1 MRKYLDNKMV
11 LIYVLA
17 ATAPIASSTWT
28 ALLNNFVIE
37 KASFTGVEI
46 GILQSLREVPGF
58 LAFASIFVL
67 LFLRQQTFTVLSLI
81 MLGIGTAMTGF
92 FPTAIGL
99 YSSTVI
105 MSVGFHYLETMRD
118 ALHLQW
124 LDQKDTPRIL
134 GRLNAI
140 RSFVGILV
148 FAMIYGCLLVFDI
161 DYKWIYLVGGGVTVL
176 LALFIRFLFPIFEI
190 PVKQKTNIII
200 KKEYWLYYGLTFF
213 AGARRQI
220 SMVFAGFLLVEKFG
234 FSVNSSVSLLFVNA
248 ILNMWTA
255 QKIGKLIGKWG
266 ERKALTCEYVG
277 LIIIFTCYA
286 FASEIWMVIIL
297 YVLNHLFFAMSIA
310 ISTYFQKVAN
320 PADIA
325 SSAGVSFTI
334 NHIAAIVL
342 PVGLGLV
349 WVYSHTLVFLIGTA
363 LATCSLILA
372 RLIPHSPSMNE
383 RTRIFNIDK

>member
-1 MRKYLDNKMV
+1 MRKYLENKMV

-46 GILQSLREVPGF
+46 GILQSFREVPGF

-81 MLGIGTAMTGF
+81 MLGVGTAMTGF

-99 YSSTVI
+99 YCSTVI

-124 LDQKDTPRIL
+124 LSKKDAPRIL
-134 GRLNAI
+134 GRLTAI
-140 RSFVGILV
+140 RSFIGLLV
-148 FAMIYGCLLVFDI
+148 FAVIYGCLQRFDI
-161 DYKWIYLVGGGVTVL
+161 DYKWIYLVGGGMTVL
-176 LALFIRFLFPIFEI
+176 LALFIRFLFPIFVL

-200 KKEYWLYYGLTFF
+200 KKEYWLYYGLTFL

-220 SMVFAGFLLVEKFG
+220 FVVFAGFLLVEKFG
-234 FSVNSSVSLLFVNA
+234 FSVKSSVSLLFVNA

-266 ERKALTCEYVG
+266 ERKALTCEYIG

-286 FASEIWMVIIL
+286 LATEVWMVIIL
-297 YVLNHLFFAMSIA
+297 YVLNHMFFAMSIA

-349 WVYSHTLVFLIGTA
+349 WVYSYTVVFFIGTA
-363 LATCSLILA
+363 LAACSLVLA
-372 RLIPHSPSMNE
+372 RLVPHSPSMNE
-383 RTRIFNIDK
+383 RTRVFNIGK